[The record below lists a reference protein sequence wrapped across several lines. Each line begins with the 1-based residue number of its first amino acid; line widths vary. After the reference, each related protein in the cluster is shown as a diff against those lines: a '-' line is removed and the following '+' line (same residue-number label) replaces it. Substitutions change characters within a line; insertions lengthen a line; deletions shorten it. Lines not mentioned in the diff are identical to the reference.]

1 MTLEECSQLGKADAC
16 RSIAG
21 LGSADEAQRVA
32 TRSIQILVQEDVY
45 GIARYSLSNTIRLE
59 NTLKKILP
67 DQQVTPGPSLDS
79 L

>member
-21 LGSADEAQRVA
+21 LGNADEAQRVA
-32 TRSIQILVQEDVY
+32 TRSIQRAQKDIY
-45 GIARYSLSNTIRLE
+45 GIARYTYLTRIQLE